1 MLRLVKADDTSA
13 TQPSAVSDAAAAEA
27 AASIDT
33 ASDTSGAFATCRAY
47 RQIDQLLWR
56 VLQLDDILHHGCAF
70 NPKKAARI
78 KRQLE
83 EKQDQLERV
92 YAQIGSRRRE
102 RGRPRMHLVN
112 S

>member
-1 MLRLVKADDTSA
+1 MLRLVKADDAAA
-13 TQPSAVSDAAAAEA
+13 TQPSAAPD
-27 AASIDT
+27 
-33 ASDTSGAFATCRAY
+33 AFATCRAY

-56 VLQLDDILHHGCAF
+56 VLQLDDILHHRCAF

-83 EKQDQLERV
+83 KKQDRLEQV

-112 S
+112 A